1 MKQTT
6 LKKIVKIKGIGLHT
20 GKEVTMTF
28 HPAVANHGYKFKRV
42 DLENQPVIAADV
54 NRVSSTNRSTTIS
67 AGEASVTTVEHA
79 LSALLGL
86 QIDNAM
92 IDIDGPE
99 APILD
104 GSAREFVEKLIK
116 AGIKELSEDR
126 DYFEI
131 EESISFK
138 DDESGAELMIFPS
151 EDFQLTTMIDFN
163 SSVLG
168 HQYASLKSITDYEK
182 EIAPCRTFV
191 FLHELETLLEQN
203 LIKAHELISST

>member
-79 LSALLGL
+79 LSALL
-86 QIDNAM
+86 
-92 IDIDGPE
+92 
-99 APILD
+99 
-104 GSAREFVEKLIK
+104 
-116 AGIKELSEDR
+116 
-126 DYFEI
+126 
-131 EESISFK
+131 
-138 DDESGAELMIFPS
+138 
-151 EDFQLTTMIDFN
+151 
-163 SSVLG
+163 
-168 HQYASLKSITDYEK
+168 
-182 EIAPCRTFV
+182 
-191 FLHELETLLEQN
+191 
-203 LIKAHELISST
+203 